1 MPRFLVDFN
10 LPYYFSL
17 WNDDDYIHQADID
30 DTWTDKQIWKYAR
43 ENNLIIITKDTDFYN
58 SIQVS
63 EPHPKVIHLKIDNMR
78 LKEMH
83 EFLNRIWPEI
93 LNLIESKKLVSVYT
107 DRIEGI

>member
-58 SIQVS
+58 SI
-63 EPHPKVIHLKIDNMR
+63 
-78 LKEMH
+78 
-83 EFLNRIWPEI
+83 
-93 LNLIESKKLVSVYT
+93 
-107 DRIEGI
+107 